1 MSSLSN
7 KGSTTK
13 WRKLRDEVIRRDGGT
28 CQRCGMPGNHVDHI
42 VPRRLADPSIAD
54 SLDNLQ
60 LLCSNCNLRKGGRFF
75 ESDRTPLT
83 LPVLFYPE
91 NGSITHY
98 KDE

>member
-75 ESDRTPLT
+75 LGLPLGLANGLALAFG
-83 LPVLFYPE
+83 LPPF
-91 NGSITHY
+91 
-98 KDE
+98 